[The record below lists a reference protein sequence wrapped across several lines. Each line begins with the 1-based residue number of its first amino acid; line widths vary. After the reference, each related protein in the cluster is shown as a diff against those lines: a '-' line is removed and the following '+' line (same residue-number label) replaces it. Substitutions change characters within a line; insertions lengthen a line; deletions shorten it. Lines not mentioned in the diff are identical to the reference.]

1 MNNRNLAL
9 WATGSALAITLL
21 AHAQDTV
28 KLNVKLGLWEV
39 TTSGKPLTQ
48 VPEEMLQS
56 IPPERRQQVIA
67 SMQAAMTKPE
77 THQQC
82 LTAAKLAQGFDF
94 GEHDAKCQKTI
105 NSNTSSS
112 MSVTATCTSTQGKQV
127 VKASFQAVSRENVT
141 GKINMTMSR
150 GTQTMTMDRDFH
162 AKWLGAD
169 CGNAKD

>member
-1 MNNRNLAL
+1 MNNRSLFLSA
-9 WATGSALAITLL
+9 AGSALAITLL
-21 AHAQDTV
+21 AHAGDKV
-28 KLNVKLGLWEV
+28 KLDVKLGLWEV
-39 TTSGKPLTQ
+39 TTSGKPMSQ
-48 VPEEMLQS
+48 IPEEMLQS

-94 GEHDAKCQKTI
+94 GERHASCQKTVET
-105 NSNTSSS
+105 NTSSS
-112 MSVTATCTSTQGKQV
+112 MSVTANCTSPQGKEV
-127 VKASFQAVSRENVT
+127 VKASFQASSRENVT
-141 GKINMTMSR
+141 GNINVAMSR

-169 CGNAKD
+169 CGNVKD